1 MGATEAIDDLPIQ
14 GGVSRPRTLAL
25 AQLRAGR
32 IERLLLCRRR
42 DQKSQSLNQAGVL
55 LTLAGTVGSLCY
67 ATCATSE
74 RVVAAWIRP
83 STEVVVAPVAVAPSS
98 A

>member
-42 DQKSQSLNQAGVL
+42 DEKSQSLCQAGVL
-55 LTLAGTVGSLCY
+55 LTLAGTVSLCY
-67 ATCATSE
+67 AACAISD

-83 STEVVVAPVAVAPSS
+83 SPQVVVAPVAVAPSS

>member
-1 MGATEAIDDLPIQ
+1 MGATEAIDDLPIE
-14 GGVSRPRTLAL
+14 GEVSTPRTLAL
-25 AQLRAGR
+25 AHLRAGR

-42 DQKSQSLNQAGVL
+42 DEKSLSLCQAGV

-67 ATCATSE
+67 AASAISD
-74 RVVAAWIRP
+74 RVVAAWIRSSP
-83 STEVVVAPVAVAPSS
+83 EVVVAPVAVAPSS